1 MKNSFRFPE
10 RFRGFTFLEVIIV
23 VAVIG
28 IMSALAISAFSN
40 GAADAREIVARQQQ
54 ATVQS
59 AVNAWVCGRLTG
71 NLTVEEVRSA
81 YNAVNGSEARL
92 TLIRDYLDD
101 VSYGHFVSESTSAQD
116 RVESAATRRLGWYIS
131 MPNWTS
137 GSYPKVELVRS

>member
-1 MKNSFRFPE
+1 MSPKRFSS
-10 RFRGFTFLEVIIV
+10 GFTFLEVIIV

-28 IMSALAISAFSN
+28 VMSALAISAFSI
-40 GAADAREIVARQQQ
+40 GATDAAEIVARQQQ

-71 NLTVEEVRSA
+71 NLTVAEVRAA
-81 YNAVNGSEARL
+81 YNAVLGSEARL

-101 VSYGHFVSESTSAQD
+101 VSYGHFVSESTSPAN

-131 MPNWTS
+131 LPDWTS
-137 GSYPKVELVRS
+137 GSYPKVDLVRS

>member
-1 MKNSFRFPE
+1 MSPKRFSS
-10 RFRGFTFLEVIIV
+10 GFTFLEVIIV

-28 IMSALAISAFSN
+28 VMSALAISAFSI
-40 GAADAREIVARQQQ
+40 GATDAAEIVARQQQ

-71 NLTVEEVRSA
+71 NLTVAEVRAA
-81 YNAVNGSEARL
+81 YNAVLGSEARL

-101 VSYGHFVSESTSAQD
+101 VSYGHFVSASTSPAN

-131 MPNWTS
+131 LPDWTS
-137 GSYPKVELVRS
+137 GSYPKVDLVRS